1 MNTYF
6 KSATTICALLI
17 LTACTSNGKK
27 DVDEKSDVDENQN
40 VITLESIKLKS
51 LSGEEIDM
59 KDFKDK
65 VVFINFWATWCKP
78 CIREMPTIESA
89 QSQLK
94 NENVVFLLASN
105 ESVEQIESFKVRRT
119 FQLQFVQVQNLEA
132 LNIQALPATYI
143 FSKEGDLVFS
153 EVGFRMWDTPENL
166 NLITKD
172 SNL

>member
-1 MNTYF
+1 MSNNF
-6 KSATTICALLI
+6 KSATAFCALMI
-17 LTACTSNGKK
+17 LTACTSNSKME
-27 DVDEKSDVDENQN
+27 VDEKQN
-40 VITLESIKLKS
+40 VVTLESIKLKK

-65 VVFINFWATWCKP
+65 VVFLNFWATWCKP
-78 CIREMPTIESA
+78 CIQEMPTIENA
-89 QSQLK
+89 QSLLK
-94 NENVVFLLASN
+94 NKNVVFLLASN
-105 ESVEQIESFKVRRT
+105 ENTEQIESFKARRN

-143 FSKEGDLVFS
+143 FSRDGDLVFS

-172 SNL
+172 STL